1 MQKRELIQKLAKRSS
16 QKFDNAEK
24 FLSSLTTVIS
34 KDLKTEG
41 KTLLSGLGTFR
52 VKQRDAKITTNP
64 QKPSEV
70 LKIPERK
77 AVTFT
82 AGTTIKSIVRNKP
95 PEEITAN
102 IEDVLGQIN
111 QETTKQDILNQ
122 NYSQTPV
129 DSRTD
134 KKKSETDENQKIDKA
149 ISDKQQSKASTIPY
163 IDLSDKVIPKSILQ
177 KVPEY
182 LAQLYKA
189 VPVEEK
195 DGKLLIAMI
204 DPEDFQAINFI
215 RKAVGSNIQIALTT
229 QKDIEH
235 ILTQYSGLQSRVEK
249 VISATEIEKQE
260 SKVEKT
266 DKEAI
271 EDDTPVAKI
280 VNSVLNNAVGL
291 GSSDIHIEPKEKEVV
306 VRFRIDGVLQKNLT
320 LPKKLQSSLVSRIKI
335 LCNMKI
341 DEQRLPQDGRFRLGG
356 ERPVDFR
363 VSSFP
368 TVFGEKIVM
377 RILDRSQGV
386 LTMEQI
392 GLTGKNLEIL
402 KNGIRKSHGMTLV
415 TGPTGSGKTTTLYAV
430 LQELMDV
437 GVNIVTLEDPV
448 EYQINQINQG
458 QVRSDIGFTFAS
470 GLRSIV
476 RQDPDIIMV
485 GEIRDLE
492 TAELA
497 VQSALTGHIVLSTLH
512 TNDAA
517 GAIPRL
523 VNMGVEPFLITS
535 SINTIVAQ
543 RLARKICMGCKEE
556 EKISLEILEDIK
568 KTISVFPP
576 EEKNK
581 YIRKPLKFY
590 KGKGCEKCNNSGYK
604 KRIGI
609 FEILDV
615 SEKVKS
621 LALQKVSSSELEKQA
636 RIEGMIS
643 MKQDGIMKA
652 LNGITSIE
660 EVWRVT
666 KE

>member
-1 MQKRELIQKLAKRSS
+1 MEDIL
-16 QKFDNAEK
+16 
-24 FLSSLTTVIS
+24 
-34 KDLKTEG
+34 G
-41 KTLLSGLGTFR
+41 KIGH
-52 VKQRDAKITTNP
+52 
-64 QKPSEV
+64 
-70 LKIPERK
+70 
-77 AVTFT
+77 
-82 AGTTIKSIVRNKP
+82 
-95 PEEITAN
+95 
-102 IEDVLGQIN
+102 
-111 QETTKQDILNQ
+111 ETTKQDVLNQ
-122 NYSQTPV
+122 NNIQSKTNGITNK
-129 DSRTD
+129 DELD
-134 KKKSETDENQKIDKA
+134 KIKNKEIDQA
-149 ISDKQQSKASTIPY
+149 ISDKQKTKTSAIPY
-163 IDLSDKVIPKSILQ
+163 IDLSDKIIPKDLLQ

-182 LAQLYKA
+182 IAQLYKA

-195 DGKLLIAMI
+195 DGKILIAMA

-229 QKDIEH
+229 QKDIENV
-235 ILTQYSGLQSRVEK
+235 LTQYSGLQSKVEK

-260 SKVEKT
+260 NKIEKT
-266 DKEAI
+266 DKEEI

-280 VNSVLNNAVGL
+280 VNSVLNNAVRIEA
-291 GSSDIHIEPKEKEVV
+291 SDIHIEPKEKEVE
-306 VRFRIDGVLQKNLT
+306 VRIRVDGVLQKNLT
-320 LPKKLQSSLVSRIKI
+320 LPKKLQSSFTSRIKI

-341 DEQRLPQDGRFRLGG
+341 DEQRLPQDGRFKLEGK
-356 ERPVDFR
+356 RPVDFR

-377 RILDRSQGV
+377 RILDKSQGILTLEQSGLVGKSLKV
-386 LTMEQI
+386 LR
-392 GLTGKNLEIL
+392 
-402 KNGIRKSHGMTLV
+402 NGVHKSHGMTLV

-430 LQELMDV
+430 LQELMEV

-448 EYQINQINQG
+448 EYQIAEINQG

-512 TNDAA
+512 TNNAA

-543 RLARKICMGCKEE
+543 RLARKICEKCKVE
-556 EKISLEILEDIK
+556 EKISPEILEDIK
-568 KTISVFPP
+568 KTIAVFPP
-576 EEKNK
+576 EEKNIYSK
-581 YIRKPLKFY
+581 KPLKFL
-590 KGKGCEKCNNSGYK
+590 KGAGCEMCNNSGYK

-615 SEKVKS
+615 SDKIKS
-621 LALQKVSSSELEKQA
+621 LSLQKVSSNELEKQA

-652 LNGITSIE
+652 LDGLTSIE
-660 EVWRVT
+660 EVWRIT

>member
-1 MQKRELIQKLAKRSS
+1 
-16 QKFDNAEK
+16 
-24 FLSSLTTVIS
+24 S
-34 KDLKTEG
+34 KT
-41 KTLLSGLGTFR
+41 
-52 VKQRDAKITTNP
+52 
-64 QKPSEV
+64 
-70 LKIPERK
+70 
-77 AVTFT
+77 
-82 AGTTIKSIVRNKP
+82 
-95 PEEITAN
+95 
-102 IEDVLGQIN
+102 
-111 QETTKQDILNQ
+111 
-122 NYSQTPV
+122 
-129 DSRTD
+129 
-134 KKKSETDENQKIDKA
+134 
-149 ISDKQQSKASTIPY
+149 STIPY
-163 IDLSDKVIPKSILQ
+163 IDLSDKVIPKEILQ

-182 LAQLYKA
+182 IAQLYKA

-195 DGKLLIAMI
+195 DGKLMIAMV

-215 RKAVGSNIQIALTT
+215 RKAVGSNIQISLTT

-235 ILTQYSGLQSRVEK
+235 VLTQYSGLQSRVEK

-260 SKVEKT
+260 NKIEKP
-266 DKEAI
+266 DKEEI

-291 GSSDIHIEPKEKEVV
+291 EASDIHIEPKEKEVE
-306 VRFRIDGVLQKNLT
+306 VRFRVDGVLQKNLT
-320 LPKKLQSSLVSRIKI
+320 LPKKLQSPFVSRIKI

-341 DEQRLPQDGRFRLGG
+341 DEQRLPQDGRFKLGG

-368 TVFGEKIVM
+368 TVFGEKVVM
-377 RILDRSQGV
+377 RILDKSQGILTLEQLGLNGNNLKV
-386 LTMEQI
+386 LR
-392 GLTGKNLEIL
+392 
-402 KNGIRKSHGMTLV
+402 NGIHKSHGMTLV

-448 EYQINQINQG
+448 EYQIAEINQG
-458 QVRSDIGFTFAS
+458 QVRSNIGFTFAS

-485 GEIRDLE
+485 GEVRDLE

-512 TNDAA
+512 TNDSA

-523 VNMGVEPFLITS
+523 INMGVEPFLITS
-535 SINTIVAQ
+535 SINTVVAQ
-543 RLARKICMGCKEE
+543 RLARKICDSCKEE
-556 EKISLEILEDIK
+556 EKISPEILEDIK

-576 EEKNK
+576 EEKTQ
-581 YIRKPLKFY
+581 YSQKPL
-590 KGKGCEKCNNSGYK
+590 KGKGCEKCNKSGYK

-609 FEILDV
+609 FEILNV
-615 SEKVKS
+615 SDKIKS
-621 LALQKVSSSELEKQA
+621 LALQKVSSSDLEKQA
-636 RIEGMIS
+636 RMEGMIS

-652 LNGITSIE
+652 LDGMTSIE
-660 EVWRVT
+660 EVWRIT